1 MSDRQFDLY
10 DRLSVCNGS
19 VCCIRYAC
27 KYGHTCG
34 LKKECSNTC
43 SAFSHFASGAL
54 SSVALV
60 PRALMLAIVH
70 LSSSPGLT
78 TTNLKKLVPFGA
90 ATKFCRRCYRSA
102 AVCNL
107 CNRCLLYSSVGLNL
121 NCRAC
126 PATHATAL
134 QIYTEHGRHSDQT
147 LACR

>member
-1 MSDRQFDLY
+1 MSDRRFDLY
-10 DRLSVCNGS
+10 DRLSVCTSS

-107 CNRCLLYSSVGLNL
+107 CNRCLLFCWTQLELSCLSSDACNRFADIY
-121 NCRAC
+121 RAW
-126 PATHATAL
+126 
-134 QIYTEHGRHSDQT
+134 
-147 LACR
+147 